1 MVKLHVFIATEIPET
16 KNLFSCD
23 QLHDYLEKSAF
34 HFLVILFRYKN
45 LQTQLFLPMNEHT
58 SHPFAK
64 PSSTNFQNTPSS
76 QQTTLICHWL
86 V

>member
-34 HFLVILFRYKN
+34 HFLSMTLTCDPVS
-45 LQTQLFLPMNEHT
+45 LQK
-58 SHPFAK
+58 FAN
-64 PSSTNFQNTPSS
+64 PTVFT
-76 QQTTLICHWL
+76 HE
-86 V
+86 